1 IQATDMDFSPLSP
14 SFSVTTCRRFIPH
27 GTSSSLLHAV
37 TQPLHSIQRSV
48 SQRSFILAMVLR
60 LLVSQKLFCA
70 EKKFVD
76 AFVRLPRHAGV
87 IRQSVALVSCICVTE
102 SYP

>member
-1 IQATDMDFSPLSP
+1 MQATDMDFYPLSP
-14 SFSVTTCRRFIPH
+14 SFSLTTCRRLIPH
-27 GTSSSLLHAV
+27 GTSCSLLHAV
-37 TQPLHSIQRSV
+37 RQPLHSIQRSV
-48 SQRSFILAMVLR
+48 SQRNFILAMVLL
-60 LLVSQKLFCA
+60 LLVSQKLFS
-70 EKKFVD
+70 EENNFVD